1 MAQARFL
8 SCRAGLNSAGLVL
21 AHLTWAK
28 IFSIPWAV
36 WVVARGGRGRLD
48 KGRAGRIAPV
58 MTTTPK
64 GQVRFRLAWGGGG
77 EGAVQR

>member
-1 MAQARFL
+1 
-8 SCRAGLNSAGLVL
+8 VP
-21 AHLTWAK
+21 AHLTRTK
-28 IFSIPWAV
+28 ISSIPWAV
-36 WVVARGGRGRLD
+36 WVVARSGRGRLD

-58 MTTTPK
+58 MTAAPK